1 MSKCRTKSFGKQFAE
16 GFLNSNTMIDANE
29 PLTDT
34 LKEES
39 TTEQS
44 QTQSESQQNEN
55 IAEDS
60 AVEIDELSV
69 LKNEVAEQKDKFMRL
84 LAEFDN
90 FKKRSAKERIELYKT
105 AGQEIIKELLP
116 VLDDFHRAD
125 KAYAADTN
133 AENYVSGV
141 KLIQEKLQR
150 TLQNKGLKMIESI
163 GFDFNIE
170 QHEAIAEV
178 PAPSEALKGKVLDE
192 VESGYTLN
200 DSIIRYAKVVVGK

>member
-1 MSKCRTKSFGKQFAE
+1 
-16 GFLNSNTMIDANE
+16 MIDANE

-34 LKEES
+34 LKEDT

-125 KAYAADTN
+125 KAFIADNN
-133 AENYVSGV
+133 AENYANGV

-178 PAPSEALKGKVLDE
+178 PAPSYAQKGKVLDE

>member
-1 MSKCRTKSFGKQFAE
+1 
-16 GFLNSNTMIDANE
+16 MIDANE

-34 LKEES
+34 LKEDT

-90 FKKRSAKERIELYKT
+90 FKKRNAKERLELLKT
-105 AGQEIIKELLP
+105 AGQDVIRDLLP
-116 VLDDFHRAD
+116 VLDDFQRAA
-125 KAYAADTN
+125 KAFDLDN
-133 AENYVSGV
+133 NSENYANGL
-141 KLIQEKLQR
+141 KLIQEKFQKS
-150 TLQNKGLKMIESI
+150 LQNKGLKVIESV
-163 GFDFNIE
+163 GTDFNVE
-170 QHEAIAEV
+170 HHEAIAEV
-178 PAPSEALKGKVLDE
+178 PAPSDELKGKIIDE

>member
-1 MSKCRTKSFGKQFAE
+1 
-16 GFLNSNTMIDANE
+16 MIDANE

-34 LKEES
+34 LKED
-39 TTEQS
+39 TTSEQS

-125 KAYAADTN
+125 KAFIADNN
-133 AENYVSGV
+133 AENYANGV

-178 PAPSEALKGKVLDE
+178 PATSDAQKGKVLDE

>member
-1 MSKCRTKSFGKQFAE
+1 
-16 GFLNSNTMIDANE
+16 MIEENE

-34 LKEES
+34 INQEN
-39 TTEQS
+39 TTE
-44 QTQSESQQNEN
+44 QSESQQNDAN
-55 IAEDS
+55 NQNSTA
-60 AVEIDELSV
+60 EIDELSV
-69 LKNEVAEQKDKFMRL
+69 LKNEIAEQKDKFVRL

-90 FKKRSAKERIELYKT
+90 FKKRNAKERIELYKT

-116 VLDDFHRAD
+116 VLDDFQRAD

-133 AENYVSGV
+133 AENYVNGV

-150 TLQNKGLKMIESI
+150 TLQNKGLKMIESV
-163 GFDFNIE
+163 GKDFNLE

-178 PAPSEALKGKVLDE
+178 PAPTDDQKGKVLDE

-200 DSIIRYAKVVVGK
+200 DTIIRYAKVVVGK